1 MQLIDITEISGT
13 LIVKTGLRI
22 GAGDTEMRIGGLDNP
37 IIKHPH
43 TLEPY
48 IPGSSLK
55 GKVRSLLEMKSG
67 LMLLTEGDPLSI
79 NILMDLMDPSDPS
92 EEKNEKRKRR
102 LQLIHQINEPKRKE
116 LMNDGKKILKLFGA
130 GGAEAGEIAAQDI
143 GPTRVSFADCPLE
156 EEWRQKALEEGL
168 AFTEV
173 KMENAIN
180 RIQGVAQ
187 NPRPLERVP
196 ADARFR
202 FIITLKKLSI
212 DQNGELEDLLLLGLK
227 LLTLDAL
234 GGCGSRGCG
243 RVELVFDDPA
253 IKTKFDGIQPFAK
266 KET

>member
-1 MQLIDITEISGT
+1 MQLIDITEITGT

-67 LMLLTEGDPLSI
+67 LMAFTEGNPVSFKAI
-79 NILMDLMDPSDPS
+79 
-92 EEKNEKRKRR
+92 KN
-102 LQLIHQINEPKRKE
+102 LQDAE
-116 LMNDGKKILKLFGA
+116 LKSKGEKILKLFGA
-130 GGAEAGEIAAQDI
+130 GGAEAEEIGEKI

-212 DQNGELEDLLLLGLK
+212 DQNGELENLLLLGLK

-243 RVELVFDDPA
+243 RVELVFDDPT

>member
-1 MQLIDITEISGT
+1 MQLIAIKDITGT

-67 LMLLTEGDPLSI
+67 LMGKTKGEPIKIKDLQGLS
-79 NILMDLMDPSDPS
+79 DQQKA
-92 EEKNEKRKRR
+92 EAR
-102 LQLIHQINEPKRKE
+102 
-116 LMNDGKKILKLFGA
+116 KILKLFGT
-130 GGAEAGEIAAQDI
+130 GGAEAEQIVAHGI
-143 GPTRVSFADCPLE
+143 GPTRVAFADCPLN
-156 EEWRQKALEEGL
+156 EEWRRQALDQGL

-173 KMENAIN
+173 KSENLIN
-180 RIQGVAQ
+180 RIEGVAQ
-187 NPRPLERVP
+187 HPRQMERVP
-196 ADARFR
+196 AGARFAFR
-202 FIITLKKLSI
+202 VTLKEMAEDKD
-212 DQNGELEDLLLLGLK
+212 DQLEDFLLLGLK

-234 GGCGSRGCG
+234 GGCGSRGYG

-253 IKTKFDGIQPFAK
+253 IKERFDAVRPFTS
-266 KET
+266 EG

>member
-1 MQLIDITEISGT
+1 MQLMDITEITGT

-67 LMLLTEGDPLSI
+67 LMGQTKGEPLKI
-79 NILMDLMDPSDPS
+79 KDLQGLDDQKKAEAARIL
-92 EEKNEKRKRR
+92 R
-102 LQLIHQINEPKRKE
+102 
-116 LMNDGKKILKLFGA
+116 LFGA
-130 GGAEAGEIAAQDI
+130 GGAEAEQIAEEDI
-143 GPTRVSFADCPLE
+143 GPTRVSFADCPLDDD
-156 EEWRQKALEEGL
+156 WRKKALDEGL

-196 ADARFR
+196 ADAKFK
-202 FIITLKKLSI
+202 FTVTLKKLDI
-212 DQNGELEDLLLLGLK
+212 DQGRELEDLLLMGLK

-243 RVELVFDDPA
+243 RIELAFNDPKIKERFDA
-253 IKTKFDGIQPFAK
+253 IQPFL
-266 KET
+266 KEA

>member
-1 MQLIDITEISGT
+1 MQLVDITAITGT

-22 GAGDTEMRIGGLDNP
+22 GAGDTEMRIGGVDNP

-67 LMLLTEGDPLSI
+67 LMGRTKGEPLKI
-79 NILMDLMDPSDPS
+79 KDLQGLDDQKKAEAARIL
-92 EEKNEKRKRR
+92 R
-102 LQLIHQINEPKRKE
+102 
-116 LMNDGKKILKLFGA
+116 LFGA
-130 GGAEAGEIAAQDI
+130 GGAEAEQIAEEDI
-143 GPTRVSFADCPLE
+143 GPTRVSFADCPLDDD
-156 EEWRQKALEEGL
+156 WRKKALDEGL

-196 ADARFR
+196 ADAKFK
-202 FIITLKKLSI
+202 FTVTLKKLDI
-212 DQNGELEDLLLLGLK
+212 DQGRELEDLLLMGLK

-243 RVELVFDDPA
+243 RIELAFNDPKIKERFDA
-253 IKTKFDGIQPFAK
+253 IQPFL
-266 KET
+266 KEA

>member
-156 EEWRQKALEEGL
+156 DEWRHQALAEGL

-173 KMENAIN
+173 KSENAIN
-180 RIQGVAQ
+180 RIEGVAQ
-187 NPRPLERVP
+187 HPRFMERIP
-196 ADARFR
+196 AGARFAFR
-202 FIITLKKLSI
+202 VTLKKI
-212 DQNGELEDLLLLGLK
+212 DKDQEDNLEDLLLLGLK

-234 GGCGSRGCG
+234 GGCGSRGYG
-243 RVELVFDDPA
+243 RIELEFHDPR
-253 IKTKFDGIQPFAK
+253 IKAKFDAITPFAG
-266 KET
+266 EG

>member
-1 MQLIDITEISGT
+1 MQLIDIIEITGT
-13 LIVKTGLRI
+13 IIVKTGLRI

-37 IIKHPH
+37 VIKHPY

-67 LMLLTEGDPLSI
+67 FMGRTKGEPLAFKHLSG
-79 NILMDLMDPSDPS
+79 LDK
-92 EEKNEKRKRR
+92 EKEA
-102 LQLIHQINEPKRKE
+102 E
-116 LMNDGKKILKLFGA
+116 GKKILKLFGIS
-130 GGAEAGEIAAQDI
+130 GAEGESIADL
-143 GPTRVSFADCPLE
+143 GPTRVSFADCPLDE
-156 EEWRQKALEEGL
+156 TWRHKALEQGL

-196 ADARFR
+196 AEARFA
-202 FIITLKKLSI
+202 FTVTLKKLDI
-212 DQNGELEDLLLLGLK
+212 DQDGELEDLLLMGLK
-227 LLTLDAL
+227 LLSLDTL

-243 RVELVFDDPA
+243 RIELQFQDPQIKARFDA
-253 IKTKFDGIQPFAK
+253 IQPFSQGD
-266 KET
+266 